1 MIPTALTQMTTQR
14 ISKVKIKN
22 FLNLRRQI
30 QIMNDVFND
39 IFMEDAKI
47 INDNTMFIMDLLYT
61 NIALYIKC
69 RNTMN
74 VILKLSTELRPEH

>member
-61 NIALYIKC
+61 NIALCIKC